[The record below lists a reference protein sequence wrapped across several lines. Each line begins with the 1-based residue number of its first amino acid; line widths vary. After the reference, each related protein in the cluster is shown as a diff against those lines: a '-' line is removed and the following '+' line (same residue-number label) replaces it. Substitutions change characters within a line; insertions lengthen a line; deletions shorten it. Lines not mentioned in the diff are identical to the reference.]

1 MNRRSIIK
9 VIRSPKAK
17 RPQMLVNPL
26 FTGFD
31 L

>member
-1 MNRRSIIK
+1 MNRRSIIN
-9 VIRSPKAK
+9 VIRSPKGESAK
-17 RPQMLVNPL
+17 VLVNPL